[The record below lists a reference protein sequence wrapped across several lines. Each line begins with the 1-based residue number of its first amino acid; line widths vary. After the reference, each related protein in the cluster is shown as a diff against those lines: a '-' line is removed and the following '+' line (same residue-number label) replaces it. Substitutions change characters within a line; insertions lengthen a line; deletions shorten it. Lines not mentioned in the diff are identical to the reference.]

1 MTHAYVKPHK
11 GYSEDQI
18 KVIEE
23 TYTQAGKKNNVL
35 VIPVGLAF
43 DLAYKED
50 PSIELHKPDGTHPN
64 LLGTYLA
71 SCTVFASIYRKS
83 PIDLEYDY
91 FGSISNKDKVF
102 LQRIAHEAT
111 SEYLNLLLE

>member
-1 MTHAYVKPHK
+1 M
-11 GYSEDQI
+11 
-18 KVIEE
+18 
-23 TYTQAGKKNNVL
+23 KNKAL

-50 PSIELHKPDGTHPN
+50 SSIELHKPDGSHPN

-83 PIDLEYDY
+83 PVDLKYDY